1 MQDKF
6 TKCWCSMVSHYPYS
20 KQCMAKKIYGE
31 PLKVKFNGRMYNA
44 PHELDEY
51 LTRIF
56 GKNYMELPPV
66 EKRVRP
72 DDVIEKLVITGSEV

>member
-1 MQDKF
+1 MLVFNGKPLPIF
-6 TKCWCSMVSHYPYS
+6 KTV
-20 KQCMAKKIYGE
+20 YGKE
-31 PLKVKFNGRMYNA
+31 DIFNGRMYNA